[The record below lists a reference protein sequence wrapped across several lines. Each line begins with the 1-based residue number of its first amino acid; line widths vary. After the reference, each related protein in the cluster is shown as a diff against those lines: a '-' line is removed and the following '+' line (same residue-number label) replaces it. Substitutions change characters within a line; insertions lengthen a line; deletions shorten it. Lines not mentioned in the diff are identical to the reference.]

1 MNRLY
6 IAIVC
11 IAISSCSPKKFSAEE
26 LQAYIID
33 EENGTSLT
41 EELNGTKVTVTYR
54 PTDLWVSHEIDHEV
68 VSMPEID
75 SLRKRYSDYYYF
87 TVSLSRNNKEALHQ
101 VNNMGEYSELV
112 QTLSFRMPQYVTLTT
127 AKQDTIPVGDFI
139 LNRTYGLSSTT
150 DLLFVFN
157 KKKAAGTDWVQF
169 NLNEFGLGLGNQRFR
184 FSTMDLEETPQ
195 INFSTDN

>member
-1 MNRLY
+1 MAL
-6 IAIVC
+6 
-11 IAISSCSPKKFSAEE
+11 SSCSPKKFSAEE

-101 VNNMGEYSELV
+101 VSNMGEYSELV

-157 KKKAAGTDWVQF
+157 KKKATDTDWVQF

-184 FSTMDLEETPQ
+184 FSTKDLEETPQ
-195 INFSTDN
+195 INFSTGN

>member
-1 MNRLY
+1 
-6 IAIVC
+6 
-11 IAISSCSPKKFSAEE
+11 
-26 LQAYIID
+26 
-33 EENGTSLT
+33 
-41 EELNGTKVTVTYR
+41 
-54 PTDLWVSHEIDHEV
+54 
-68 VSMPEID
+68 
-75 SLRKRYSDYYYF
+75 
-87 TVSLSRNNKEALHQ
+87 
-101 VNNMGEYSELV
+101 
-112 QTLSFRMPQYVTLTT
+112 
-127 AKQDTIPVGDFI
+127 